1 MNVSENKKLSNVLIV
16 SDFDGTLKGDDGKIP
31 ESNKVAIERFKQ
43 KGGTFIIASGRAEFV
58 LDVIEPSAAG
68 LCNAPCI
75 LSNGSYLFDYSTRT
89 RTHEKCIDPEKMRD
103 MLYLIRD
110 IAPEAGVR
118 IIRGDEYLTPDENE
132 EIKKQIARGYMEN
145 VKVYTY
151 ETVPVD
157 KINKIAVCVS
167 EDKIFDM
174 RRQIEEKYSDIC
186 DLNMSWKTVL
196 EIQAKDVSKGNLLNT
211 IRDEYNQQG
220 KEVIIYAVGD
230 YENDLDM
237 MSKADYACCPSNSL
251 DRVKEYCTIHL
262 CSNNDGAIADL
273 VEKLEKEY
281 NA

>member
-1 MNVSENKKLSNVLIV
+1 MKKILAFVLALAMLLTLPLLYACG
-16 SDFDGTLKGDDGKIP
+16 DGTTNEQPNDQTQDPAGD
-31 ESNKVAIERFKQ
+31 NKQ
-43 KGGTFIIASGRAEFV
+43 
-58 LDVIEPSAAG
+58 P
-68 LCNAPCI
+68 
-75 LSNGSYLFDYSTRT
+75 
-89 RTHEKCIDPEKMRD
+89 
-103 MLYLIRD
+103 
-110 IAPEAGVR
+110 
-118 IIRGDEYLTPDENE
+118 DENPDENETPDENE

-151 ETVPVD
+151 ETFPVD

-196 EIQAKDVSKGNLLNT
+196 EIQAKNVSKGNLLNT
-211 IRDEYNQQG
+211 IRDEYKQNG
-220 KEVIIYAVGD
+220 KNIVIYAVGD

-237 MSKADYACCPSNSL
+237 MSKADFACCPSNSL
-251 DRVKEYCTIHL
+251 DRVKEFCSIHL

-273 VEKLEKEY
+273 IEKLEKEY